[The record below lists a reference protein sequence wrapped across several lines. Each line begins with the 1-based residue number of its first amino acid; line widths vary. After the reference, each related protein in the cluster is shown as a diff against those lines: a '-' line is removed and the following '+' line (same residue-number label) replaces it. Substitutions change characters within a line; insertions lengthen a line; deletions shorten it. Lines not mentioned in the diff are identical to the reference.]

1 MGFYKKKLIYVC
13 LYRLILITS
22 NIAHM
27 VSFWKSSLLDNV
39 LRSSLDLSSL
49 LHSILGKKIMKHV
62 RIPPKIKNILVI
74 LLQMQKTT
82 LTIVLGNTKVDR
94 KRKCYF
100 ILNFVYNKSIVYRS
114 MYSFYYPSWA
124 KYFHYVFIL
133 LSFLGKIFSFI
144 I

>member
-94 KRKCYF
+94 KSNV
-100 ILNFVYNKSIVYRS
+100 ILFSILS
-114 MYSFYYPSWA
+114 IKKYSIQ
-124 KYFHYVFIL
+124 KYVFIL

>member
-94 KRKCYF
+94 KSNVILFSILSIKKYSIQKYVF
-100 ILNFVYNKSIVYRS
+100 ILL
-114 MYSFYYPSWA
+114 PSWA
-124 KYFHYVFIL
+124 KYFHLSSRKVSIYIL
-133 LSFLGKIFSFI
+133 
-144 I
+144 

>member
-82 LTIVLGNTKVDR
+82 LK
-94 KRKCYF
+94 
-100 ILNFVYNKSIVYRS
+100 NK
-114 MYSFYYPSWA
+114 
-124 KYFHYVFIL
+124 KYFSYITADEENYTNYRFREY
-133 LSFLGKIFSFI
+133 
-144 I
+144 